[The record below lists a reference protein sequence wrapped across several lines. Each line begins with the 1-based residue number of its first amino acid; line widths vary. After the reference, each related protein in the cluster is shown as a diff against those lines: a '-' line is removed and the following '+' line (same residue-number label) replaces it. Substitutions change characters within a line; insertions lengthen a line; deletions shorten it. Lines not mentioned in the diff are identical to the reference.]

1 MLVDMLVDLLVAK
14 KVVEMD
20 YLKVVVKVQL
30 MVANWGTNTAVMM
43 DKLQVACSVDKRVAH
58 WAYE

>member
-1 MLVDMLVDLLVAK
+1 MAATKVYLLVLLTGLLMAEILVDMLVDLLVAK

-30 MVANWGTNTAVMM
+30 MVAN
-43 DKLQVACSVDKRVAH
+43 
-58 WAYE
+58 